1 MTRFTKVDEKPNMK
15 PTVSNPVEEVV
26 SCDYVLELD
35 ESTLTVDQ
43 LKPLKGMEI
52 PVKIEE
58 SEWRKTV
65 LATDKL
71 VVTSASAKV
80 DIFNDKV
87 VVNSTIIYCDFY
99 LKGRKIYNAWLC
111 LKRIQDHMKAKSN

>member
-1 MTRFTKVDEKPNMK
+1 MDNETKKQ
-15 PTVSNPVEEVV
+15 TASNPIEHAV
-26 SCDYVLELD
+26 SCDYVLGLE
-35 ESTLTVDQ
+35 ESTLTIEQ
-43 LKPLKGMEI
+43 LKPLTGMEI
-52 PVKIEE
+52 PVKIKKRN
-58 SEWRKTV
+58 WQKMV

-80 DIFNDKV
+80 DIFNDKL

-111 LKRIQDHMKAKSN
+111 LKGIQEHMRAKSN